1 VNTTP
6 LIVLYDAKGG
16 ITDTGE
22 RGPLWSSDCRP
33 APTLKALCG
42 ELLQAGWPL
51 STMLK
56 LPDDD
61 EPVRFYDLYK
71 KEYGQLP
78 KNFAKFQRAA
88 QIAHQ
93 TANAADP
100 YNLGLPAAERSYG
113 TSGPGGGPFG
123 SWLK

>member
-1 VNTTP
+1 MTP
-6 LIVLYDAKGG
+6 LLVLCDPIGSFNEDG
-16 ITDTGE
+16 S

-33 APTLKALCG
+33 APTLKGLLA

-51 STMLK
+51 HIMLR

-78 KNFAKFQRAA
+78 KNFAKFQREAA
-88 QIAHQ
+88 MRHH

-100 YNLGLPAAERSYG
+100 YNLGLPSGATSGKRPDYG
-113 TSGPGGGPFG
+113 TTT
-123 SWLK
+123 KI

>member
-1 VNTTP
+1 MNTP
-6 LIVLYDAKGG
+6 LLVLHDEKGG

-33 APTLKALCG
+33 ASTLKGLCA
-42 ELLQAGWPL
+42 ELLMAGWPL
-51 STMLK
+51 STMLL
-56 LPDDD
+56 LPGDD

-78 KNFAKFQRAA
+78 KNFAKFQREAA
-88 QIAHQ
+88 MRHH
-93 TANAADP
+93 TANA
-100 YNLGLPAAERSYG
+100 GSSYG